1 MAQLHCYLP
10 DEQAESLRQRA
21 ERADMSV
28 SRYLAELARKDLES
42 NWPENYF
49 ERLFERDD
57 IAPIER
63 GAQGDFEV
71 RTRIE

>member
-10 DEQAESLRQRA
+10 DEQAQSLRQRA
-21 ERADMSV
+21 ERAGMSV
-28 SRYLAELARKDLES
+28 SRYLAELARNDLAS
-42 NWPENYF
+42 DWPEGYF
-49 ERLFERDD
+49 KRLFERDE

-63 GAQGDFEV
+63 DAQSEFET